1 MGTQSFV
8 FLKVS
13 NMAKF
18 PQKRGIPP
26 ERTARGNFLLT
37 LETYTQECLS
47 SNFQAFSFEN
57 KSAVLIF
64 ARSVSCPPGIPGGS
78 PKLTLI

>member
-8 FLKVS
+8 YPKVS

-47 SNFQAFSFEN
+47 SNFQVFSFEN
-57 KSAVLIF
+57 KNAVFVF
-64 ARSVSCPPGIPGGS
+64 AQSVSCPPEIPGGH
-78 PKLTLI
+78 KN

>member
-26 ERTARGNFLLT
+26 ERTARGKFLLT
-37 LETYTQECLS
+37 PAAETKKYVFS
-47 SNFQAFSFEN
+47 KFHVHIFQNEN
-57 KSAVLIF
+57 PLVISISL
-64 ARSVSCPPGIPGGS
+64 P
-78 PKLTLI
+78 